1 MVAPGPGCRAGSK
14 GSTPAP
20 AGPTGS
26 FSPTTTL
33 RTLGKASADA
43 DVVEARFIEI
53 VADQRVVQAVDF
65 ESDDP
70 GFAGTMTMTWAV
82 DSVRAGT
89 RVRITAADVPAG
101 ISAEE

>member
-1 MVAPGPGCRAGSK
+1 
-14 GSTPAP
+14 
-20 AGPTGS
+20 
-26 FSPTTTL
+26 
-33 RTLGKASADA
+33 
-43 DVVEARFIEI
+43 VVEARFIEV

-82 DSVRAGT
+82 DSVRART

-101 ISAEE
+101 ISAEEHGEDPRAPQQERGESDPSDADPIPVAMSHRGLLPVLAQCLE